1 MEHQRNMVGIGM
13 SQNPNPIQAGQ
24 EAAGMALDM
33 LGSNESVAWAL
44 LFCGG
49 RHVPEEILPILQA
62 ELGEPE
68 IIGGAAVGAIT
79 NKQLAYTGY
88 ECAVAAFSTSIP
100 KPTII
105 VADNLDKGEMEAGQH
120 LGHQLKNLTNE
131 GDTVLLFYDSI
142 RFGPPPEL
150 YVGNR
155 LMDGIYQGLS
165 GKSLK
170 LIGAGTVGDLQLT
183 GSYIYTGCQALK
195 HAVVAV
201 ALPSIWQSQT
211 TIMHG
216 CLPVSSFLEIT
227 KIDGPVVYEF
237 DGRPA
242 LQVLR
247 EMISLEQDASS
258 IDNLS
263 LIITLGEKHGDP
275 FAPYDEA
282 NYVNRLI
289 INSNPADGSVTLFEA
304 DFQVG
309 TKVQIMSRDNQL
321 MLDSVRQRTRELLKS
336 MEPKRAIF
344 ALYIDCAGRT
354 SAFSGAEIEEAA
366 ILQAELGLEIPLL
379 GFYSGV
385 EIAPLLGRSRP
396 LDWTGVLTL
405 FTLEAPTDE

>member
-1 MEHQRNMVGIGM
+1 
-13 SQNPNPIQAGQ
+13 
-24 EAAGMALDM
+24 
-33 LGSNESVAWAL
+33 
-44 LFCGG
+44 
-49 RHVPEEILPILQA
+49 LQA
-62 ELGEPE
+62 ELSKPE
-68 IIGGAAVGAIT
+68 IIGGAAVGSIT
-79 NKQLAYTGY
+79 NEQLTYTGY
-88 ECAVAAFSTSIP
+88 ECAVAAFSASIP

-105 VADNLDKGEMEAGQH
+105 VADNLDQGEVEAGQH
-120 LGHQLKNLTNE
+120 LGAQLKDLAYE

-142 RFGPPPEL
+142 RSGPPPEL

-155 LMDGIYQGLS
+155 IMDGIYQGLS

-170 LIGAGTVGDLQLT
+170 LVGAGTVGDLQLT
-183 GSYIYTGCQALK
+183 GSYVYARDRALK
-195 HAVVAV
+195 HAVVAI
-201 ALPSIWQSQT
+201 ALPSMWQSQT

-227 KIDGPVVYEF
+227 RIDGPVVYEF

-242 LQVLR
+242 LQVLQ
-247 EMISLEQDASS
+247 EMISPEPDPSFP
-258 IDNLS
+258 DNLS
-263 LIITLGEKHGDP
+263 LMITLGEKHGNL

-289 INSNPADGSVTLFEA
+289 ISANPADSSVTLFEA

-309 TKVQIMSRDNQL
+309 TKVQIMARDNQL
-321 MLDSVRQRTRELLKS
+321 MLESVRQRTQELLTS
-336 MEPKRAIF
+336 MGSQKPIF

-366 ILQAELGLEIPLL
+366 ILQVELGPDIPLF

-405 FTLEAPTDE
+405 FTLKEPTDE

>member
-1 MEHQRNMVGIGM
+1 
-13 SQNPNPIQAGQ
+13 
-24 EAAGMALDM
+24 MALAM
-33 LGSNESVAWAL
+33 LGSNEPVAWAL
-44 LFCGG
+44 VFCGG
-49 RHVPEEILPILQA
+49 RHDPGTILPILQA
-62 ELGEPE
+62 ELGQPE

-88 ECAVAAFSTSIP
+88 ECAVAAFSASVP
-100 KPTII
+100 KPTLL
-105 VADNLDKGEMEAGQH
+105 VAENLGRGEVTAGRY
-120 LGHQLKNLTNE
+120 LGAQLKDLAQE

-142 RFGPPPEL
+142 RSGPPPEL

-183 GSYIYTGCQALK
+183 GSYIYAGNQAQK
-195 HAVVAV
+195 HAAVAV
-201 ALPSIWQSQT
+201 ALPSAWQSQT

-227 KIDGPVVYEF
+227 RIDGAVVYEF

-242 LQVLR
+242 LQVLQ
-247 EMISLEQDASS
+247 EMVGPAQDGAF
-258 IDNLS
+258 IDKLS
-263 LIITLGEKHGDP
+263 LIITLGEKHGNP
-275 FAPYDEA
+275 FAPYEEA

-289 INSNPADGSVTLFEA
+289 ISANPADGSVTLFEA

-309 TKVQIMSRDNQL
+309 TKVQIMSRDNQW
-321 MLDSVRQRTRELLKS
+321 MLDSVRQRTRELLTS
-336 MEPKRAIF
+336 MGQKRAIF

-354 SAFSGAEIEEAA
+354 SAFSGAEIEEAGV
-366 ILQAELGLEIPLL
+366 LQAELGPDIPLL

-405 FTLEAPTDE
+405 FTLEKPPDE